1 MPASIDRLIRKA
13 EGTLKALR
21 SMTAKERE
29 QSPTHVF
36 ANDFN
41 KFRRLRSKPSR
52 RSAKLLPRKLSS
64 SIRAP
69 ILYREQEARY
79 VEIQAYYEQI
89 TGLLQSDRSSCVF

>member
-1 MPASIDRLIRKA
+1 MPASIDQLIRKA

-41 KFRRLRSKPSR
+41 KFRRLALEDKPEISEV
-52 RSAKLLPRKLSS
+52 APEEIELVDTGTHLVPR
-64 SIRAP
+64 
-69 ILYREQEARY
+69 ARY